1 MKMLSFLLVLLLV
14 SAGTASAG
22 VIQYISTGKPAPAL
36 TVAVTAD
43 NGATWKTVSVK
54 PGQTY
59 VIPRNATQMT
69 INGTSYPPQRD
80 YKVREGRI
88 R

>member
-1 MKMLSFLLVLLLV
+1 MKLLTYLLFLLLCGTG
-14 SAGTASAG
+14 SALAG
-22 VIQYISTGKPAPAL
+22 VIQYVSTGKPAPAL

-43 NGATWKTVSVK
+43 NGASWKTVSVK

-59 VIPRNATQMT
+59 VIPRNVTQMT
-69 INGTSYPPQRD
+69 INGTSYPPQRN

>member
-1 MKMLSFLLVLLLV
+1 MKVLVCLLVLLLFSTG
-14 SAGTASAG
+14 SALAG

-43 NGATWKTVSVK
+43 NGASWKTVSVK

-69 INGTSYPPQRD
+69 INGTPYPPQRN
-80 YKVREGRI
+80 YKVREGHI